1 MKVRVY
7 YDGYKDTYIPQYRW
21 FGIWRPYKRFEYI
34 RAGAYCYYINR
45 EHQTKED
52 AIAFLKIQ
60 KTNRKIDQ
68 EREAAAKERSKKS
81 SVVYEETI

>member
-7 YDGYKDTYIPQYRW
+7 YDGYKDVYFPQYRW
-21 FGIWRPYKRFEYI
+21 FGIWRPYKCFEY
-34 RAGAYCYYINR
+34 GAMGVYYSNR
-45 EHQTKED
+45 ECQTKED

-81 SVVYEETI
+81 GVVYEDVI